1 MTNLIKQIEVICVFS
16 YWEISINDY
25 EMLFDE
31 IIENEKMIS
40 LEEKQNELVVSII

>member
-40 LEEKQNELVVSII
+40 LEEKQNELMVRII